1 MWLGPRCWWSAI
13 SASAGKLTTDHRRL
27 ATGDWRLSTRVGET
41 MIELRRITPE
51 SFARYG
57 QVLVWDAA
65 QGQRLQVAT
74 EESAGA
80 PWMLAT
86 FRVDAH
92 EITYLAEHPDSI
104 ELFAPLSGVA
114 VLLLALPEAPE
125 SYEAFL
131 LDVPVVINRGVWH
144 GMCALSEAAIL
155 GIAENV
161 EAGGSRR
168 YLDRPLRVGLVWG
181 Q

>member
-1 MWLGPRCWWSAI
+1 
-13 SASAGKLTTDHRRL
+13 
-27 ATGDWRLSTRVGET
+27 
-41 MIELRRITPE
+41 MIALRRVTPA

-57 QVLVWDAA
+57 HVLVWSASD
-65 QGQRLQVAT
+65 GKHLQVAA
-74 EESAGA
+74 EEAGRA

-92 EITYLAEHPDSI
+92 EVSYLAQHPDSI
-104 ELFAPLSGVA
+104 ELFAPLAGTA
-114 VLLLALPEAPE
+114 VLLVSTPEAPE

-144 GMCALSEAAIL
+144 GMCALSETAVL

-168 YLDRPLRVGLVWG
+168 DLDRPLRVGLVAG
-181 Q
+181 

>member
-1 MWLGPRCWWSAI
+1 
-13 SASAGKLTTDHRRL
+13 
-27 ATGDWRLSTRVGET
+27 
-41 MIELRRITPE
+41 MIELGRITPD
-51 SFARYG
+51 SFAPYG
-57 QVLVWDAA
+57 RVLVWDPA
-65 QGQRLQVAT
+65 QGQLQVAI

-86 FRVDAH
+86 FRVAAH
-92 EITYLAEHPDSI
+92 EVTYLAMHPDSI
-104 ELFAPLSGVA
+104 ELFAPLSGIA

-125 SYEAFL
+125 SYAAFV

-144 GMCALSEAAIL
+144 GLCALSAAAIL

-168 YLDRPLRVGLVWG
+168 YLDQPLRVALVPG
-181 Q
+181 A